1 LNKGTFIKS
10 ISSLSKSQLLQRIKN
25 GLGFRLGC
33 FNVRLVSPI
42 VDVAHHLQYLY
53 GAYELLDKNDFV
65 DFHIELKSPSPLRR
79 FFRPQVNFFF
89 DGATPFKPL
98 PYEQAAALFEW
109 GLNWCIAS
117 HSNQYLII
125 HAAVVECNGEAF
137 IFPGI
142 PGSGKSTLC
151 AALVCSGW
159 RLLSDEMTL
168 LSTRDGL
175 IYPVPRPISLKNQS
189 IEVIQ
194 KFSLQAVFGRV
205 VNDTAKGT
213 VGHVRP
219 PEESVRLGTKPAQP
233 AKLIFPKYKL
243 ASGTELISVSKGRAM
258 LRTAQDCFNYNVLG
272 TQGFDS
278 LGALIDQCDCYEFN
292 YSCLD
297 EAIALFTEL
306 SN

>member
-1 LNKGTFIKS
+1 MNKAKFIKN
-10 ISSLSKSQLLQRIKN
+10 ISSLSKTQLQHGIKN
-25 GLGFRLGC
+25 GLNFKIGR

-42 VDVAHHLQYLY
+42 GGVFEHLHNLY
-53 GAYELLDKNDFV
+53 AAYELLDKDDFV
-65 DFHIELKSPSPLRR
+65 DFHVELKAPSIARR

-89 DGATPFKPL
+89 DGAMPFKPL

-125 HAAVVECNGEAF
+125 HAAVVERNGHAF
-137 IFPGI
+137 IFPGT

-151 AALVCSGW
+151 AALVCHGW

-168 LSTRDGL
+168 LSTSDGQ
-175 IYPVPRPISLKNQS
+175 IYPVPRPISLKNES
-189 IEVIQ
+189 IDVIKKLSPQ
-194 KFSLQAVFGRV
+194 LVFGQV

-213 VGHVRP
+213 VGHLRP
-219 PEESVRLGTKPAQP
+219 PELSVQSGTKPAQP
-233 AKLIFPKYKL
+233 AKLIFPKYKPG
-243 ASGTELISVSKGRAM
+243 SGTELTSVSKGSAM
-258 LRTAQDCFNYNVLG
+258 LRAAGDCFNYNVLG

-297 EAIALFTEL
+297 EAIALFTDL